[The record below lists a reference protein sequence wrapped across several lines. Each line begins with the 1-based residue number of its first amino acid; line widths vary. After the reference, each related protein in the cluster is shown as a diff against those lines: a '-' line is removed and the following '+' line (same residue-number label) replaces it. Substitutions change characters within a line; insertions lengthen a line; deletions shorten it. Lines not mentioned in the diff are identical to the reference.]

1 MSGGNTTSTAELQ
14 LVLQKYINEKKK
26 ANEQVTNVNE

>member
-1 MSGGNTTSTAELQ
+1 MSDGNTVSTAELQ

-26 ANEQVTNVNE
+26 ANEQQ

>member
-1 MSGGNTTSTAELQ
+1 MSDVNTMSTAELQ

-26 ANEQVTNVNE
+26 ANEQQ

>member
-1 MSGGNTTSTAELQ
+1 MSDGNTMSTAELQ

-26 ANEQVTNVNE
+26 GNEQQ

>member
-1 MSGGNTTSTAELQ
+1 MSDGNTMSTAELQ

-26 ANEQVTNVNE
+26 ANEQQ